1 MRVKE
6 TNWSQELMFS
16 FIGVNFIVDRLQTRE
31 SGMILNQERSDFM
44 SLQTRFGSGLSVVA
58 LLAATVFSLFVTS
71 AALADSPALLVG
83 YDFENVTANQGVD
96 VPAPPS
102 FEAEDLAASDLSIVQ
117 GSGVDL
123 LDTAERD
130 GVVVG
135 NSNQMSFEQ
144 GIEASTLVD
153 PWKYN
158 SFQFDISAVVPY
170 QITSIAFSTGHN
182 DADNDTPHDGIIE
195 YWRDGSFLGS
205 DTFNVANVLG
215 GRPVDVAPANLILRG
230 QPTTFKIR
238 FNQIVFGD
246 NSPTTQLR
254 IDDVEVY
261 GVPVT
266 TPQIYSPNGGEIVR
280 SGSTYAIK
288 WGAPAE
294 ATLFDLKYSC
304 DNGSTWT
311 TIATGQNPQ
320 AYSWSVP
327 TLKENKTKCLVKVIG
342 KNESGS
348 IGSDTSDGPF
358 TIEVIKLDSPNG
370 GGAAFTSGEVR
381 SIVWTTNAI
390 KGELDKVILS
400 YTLNDGAKWVKIVEI
415 ADGSNPGAY
424 DEWLVPD
431 VTESKTKCKVKV
443 QLKAKNGDAIGSDV
457 SNGYFTINP
466 IPPGR

>member
-1 MRVKE
+1 
-6 TNWSQELMFS
+6 
-16 FIGVNFIVDRLQTRE
+16 
-31 SGMILNQERSDFM
+31 M

-58 LLAATVFSLFVTS
+58 LLAAIVFSLFVTS
-71 AALADSPALLVG
+71 AALAASAAKLVG
-83 YDFENVTANQGVD
+83 YDFENVEAGQGVD
-96 VPAPPS
+96 TLAPPS

-117 GSGVDL
+117 GSGVSL
-123 LDTAERD
+123 LDDPTRD
-130 GVVVG
+130 GVVTG
-135 NSNQMSFEQ
+135 NTQQMSFEQ
-144 GIEASTLVD
+144 GIPADTLVE

-195 YWRDGSFLGS
+195 YWREGSLLGS
-205 DTFNVANVLG
+205 DTFNIANELG
-215 GRPVDVAPANLILRG
+215 GRSVDIAPANLILRA
-230 QPTTFKIR
+230 QTTTFKIR
-238 FNQIVFGD
+238 FNQTIFGP

-294 ATLFDLKYSC
+294 ATKFDLKYSC

-311 TIATGQNPQ
+311 EIATGQNPQ
-320 AYSWSVP
+320 AYPWAVP

-342 KNESGS
+342 KDNNGS
-348 IGSDTSDGPF
+348 KIGEAKSDGPF

-370 GGAAFTSGEVR
+370 GGAAYTSGEVR

-390 KGELDKVILS
+390 KGELGKVILYLS
-400 YTLNDGAKWVKIVEI
+400 LDNGSTWEKIVTIE
-415 ADGSNPGAY
+415 DGSNPGIY
-424 DEWLVPD
+424 ENWEVRN
-431 VTESKTKCKVKV
+431 VTKSKTKCKVKV
-443 QLKAKNGDAIGSDV
+443 VLKNKNGDTIGSDV
-457 SNGYFTINP
+457 SDSYFTIE
-466 IPPGR
+466 PGMIDGSK